1 MVPHIVQ
8 NIDQT
13 GRDQFDNDNI
23 NASSYCKIIL
33 TLWCH
38 VKTRC
43 ASRRSKNW
51 CCHVVISFKIY
62 ITEIALL
69 KVSDPNPVSDLI
81 RWETV
86 VKSAAEIQV
95 KRVQQLHSTAIDA
108 FLWPTITWIIG
119 TSEFI
124 DNERAAKATKMHRNK
139 NSIIG
144 RHSSLTVIID
154 LGHNQMH
161 SAHIL
166 VNHDHRYCY
175 VNIIRLLENIDISYL
190 SNFYLQ
196 ILDV

>member
-1 MVPHIVQ
+1 
-8 NIDQT
+8 
-13 GRDQFDNDNI
+13 
-23 NASSYCKIIL
+23 
-33 TLWCH
+33 
-38 VKTRC
+38 
-43 ASRRSKNW
+43 
-51 CCHVVISFKIY
+51 
-62 ITEIALL
+62 
-69 KVSDPNPVSDLI
+69 
-81 RWETV
+81 
-86 VKSAAEIQV
+86 
-95 KRVQQLHSTAIDA
+95 
-108 FLWPTITWIIG
+108 
-119 TSEFI
+119 
-124 DNERAAKATKMHRNK
+124 MHRNK